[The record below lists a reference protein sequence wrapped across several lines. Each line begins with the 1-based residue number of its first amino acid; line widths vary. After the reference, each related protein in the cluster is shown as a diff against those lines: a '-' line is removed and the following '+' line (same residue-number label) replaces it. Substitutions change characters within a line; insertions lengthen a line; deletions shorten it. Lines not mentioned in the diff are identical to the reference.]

1 MGLETRDGFEG
12 LFDRIGKGDGSARSE
27 LLRRLRF
34 LLEAAMRANLS
45 PRLRAWVG
53 LEEALQEA
61 WIRVDREL
69 DGLEYRGPEALRSWL
84 TKVAR
89 TTLASLARRE
99 QANRRDRRRDR
110 RLPTRP
116 SAVAGSLDARRSKVT
131 TPSAALSRQED
142 RDGSREIVEAAMK
155 ALGEPDATIVRMWN
169 LTEPRPSW
177 KEVGDA
183 IGRKPD
189 AARKAHDGAWE
200 RFLDEV
206 IRERLR
212 RR

>member
-1 MGLETRDGFEG
+1 
-12 LFDRIGKGDGSARSE
+12 
-27 LLRRLRF
+27 
-34 LLEAAMRANLS
+34 MRANLS

-69 DGLEYRGPEALRSWL
+69 DAFDYRGPEALQAWL
-84 TKVAR
+84 KKVAR

-99 QANRRDRRRDR
+99 QAIRRDRRRDR
-110 RLPTRP
+110 RLPTRG
-116 SAVAGSLDARRSKVT
+116 SAIEGSLGARRSKVT
-131 TPSAALSRQED
+131 TPSAALSRKED
-142 RDGSREIVEAAMK
+142 QDGSREIVEAALK
-155 ALGEPDATIVRMWN
+155 SLGEPDATIVRMWD
-169 LTEPRPSW
+169 LTELRPSW
-177 KEVGDA
+177 KEIGDA
-183 IGRKPD
+183 IGKKAD
-189 AARKAHDGAWE
+189 AARKAHDVAWG